1 MTTPLTAPDPAA
13 NETVAPDETADDNE
27 TAAPAID
34 ESLVTRAEMDVDA
47 VRELETLFHRQIADG
62 LHPGAALAV
71 YRNTRLVVDLWGG
84 LADDAAGTPVAADTM
99 FILYSSTKP
108 LAAACLHLL
117 WERKRLDWDD
127 KVADYWPGFAK
138 HGKDA
143 VTIRHILT
151 HRAGFPETPPELSWD
166 RWQDW
171 DYVVE
176 CMENIIPEYPA
187 GQLMAYHPRN
197 FGWVI
202 GELVRRIDG
211 RPINAFLRDEIL
223 DPLGIDDGYIGLP
236 PELEPRVSR
245 IHAMED
251 CDRPGMIRPY
261 NRPEVHQAVHPAGG
275 GIFTAR
281 ALARFYAMLG
291 NGGALE
297 GVRILMPQTVIE
309 GTKLQSEANDFS
321 LGQTMRRSLGLV
333 IDDSRMAA
341 SPDHGPGN
349 FGHGGGTFGHGGAGT
364 SVGWADPDEGLAVAY
379 ITNGFRASA
388 TNNPRLAAISQAVR
402 AALL

>member
-1 MTTPLTAPDPAA
+1 MTTTTPTATPETGVNLTGADPAGINPTGVNPTGINPTGRDSA
-13 NETVAPDETADDNE
+13 GINPAAAQKVAA
-27 TAAPAID
+27 
-34 ESLVTRAEMDVDA
+34 
-47 VRELETLFHRQIADG
+47 LFHRQIEQG
-62 LHPGAALAV
+62 LHPGAGLAV
-71 YRNTRLVVDLWGG
+71 YRNGRLALDLWGG
-84 LADDAAGTPVAADTM
+84 RADDAAGVPVASDTM

-108 LAAACLHLL
+108 LAAACLHIL
-117 WERKRLDWDD
+117 WERGRLQWDD
-127 KVADYWPGFAK
+127 TVASYWPGFAK

-151 HRAGFPETPPELSWD
+151 HRGGFPETPPELSWD

-176 CMENIIPEYPA
+176 CMEDIIPDYPA
-187 GQLMAYHPRN
+187 GQIMAYHPRN

-211 RPINAFLRDEIL
+211 RHIGVFLREEIL
-223 DPLGIDDGYIGLP
+223 DPLGLSDGYVGLP
-236 PELEPRVSR
+236 PELEARVSR

-281 ALARFYAMLG
+281 DLARFYAMLCH
-291 NGGALE
+291 GGELD
-297 GVRILMPQTVIE
+297 GVRIMQPETVAE
-309 GTKLQSEANDFS
+309 ATRLQSEANDYS
-321 LGQTMRRSLGLV
+321 LGARMRRSLGLV
-333 IDDSRMAA
+333 LDDSRMGA
-341 SPDHGPGN
+341 SPEPGQ
-349 FGHGGGTFGHGGAGT
+349 GLGTFGHGGAGT
-364 SVGWADPDEGLAVAY
+364 SVGWADPALGLAVAY

-388 TNNPRLAAISQAVR
+388 TNNPRLAAMSRAVR
-402 AALL
+402 AACQ

>member
-1 MTTPLTAPDPAA
+1 MTATAIAPDAA
-13 NETVAPDETADDNE
+13 AISAATAVAGL
-27 TAAPAID
+27 D
-34 ESLVTRAEMDVDA
+34 ESAIADA
-47 VRELETLFHRQIADG
+47 GMNLAAARELEALFHRQIADG
-62 LHPGAALAV
+62 LHPGAGLAV
-71 YRNTRLVVDLWGG
+71 YLSGRLAVDLWGG
-84 LADDAAGTPVAADTM
+84 LADDAGGVPVNADTM

-108 LAAACLHLL
+108 LAAVCLHIL
-117 WERKRLDWDD
+117 WERGRLDWDD

-151 HRAGFPETPPELSWD
+151 HRGGFPETPPELSWD

-176 CMENIIPEYPA
+176 CMENIIPDYPA

-211 RPINAFLRDEIL
+211 RHIGVFLRDEIL
-223 DPLGIDDGYIGLP
+223 DPLGLDDGYVGLP

-291 NGGALE
+291 NGGELD
-297 GVRILMPQTVIE
+297 GVRILKPETVAE
-309 GTKLQSEANDFS
+309 GTRLQTEANDFS
-321 LGQTMRRSLGLV
+321 LGLKMRRSLGLV
-333 IDDSRMAA
+333 LDDSRMGA
-341 SPDHGPGN
+341 SIDRGA
-349 FGHGGGTFGHGGAGT
+349 GTFGHGGAGT
-364 SVGWADPDEGLAVAY
+364 SVGWADPALGLAVAY

-388 TNNPRLAAISQAVR
+388 TNNPRLSAMSRAVR
-402 AALL
+402 AACQ

>member
-1 MTTPLTAPDPAA
+1 MTMTITETAPTDTATA
-13 NETVAPDETADDNE
+13 VAGLHPDGASEIA
-27 TAAPAID
+27 
-34 ESLVTRAEMDVDA
+34 R
-47 VRELETLFHRQIADG
+47 LFHEQIDRG

-71 YRNTRLVVDLWGG
+71 YRHGHLVLDLWGG
-84 LADDAAGTPVAADTM
+84 RADDAAAVPVAADTM

-108 LAAACLHLL
+108 LAAACLHIL
-117 WERKRLDWDD
+117 WERGQLDWDD
-127 KVADYWPGFAK
+127 PVAAYWPAFAK
-138 HGKDA
+138 HGKGA

-151 HRAGFPETPPELSWD
+151 HRGGFPETPPELSWD

-176 CMENIIPEYPA
+176 CMEDIIPDYPA
-187 GQLMAYHPRN
+187 GQIMAYHPRN

-211 RPINAFLRDEIL
+211 RHIGLFLREEIL
-223 DPLGIDDGYIGLP
+223 DPLELRDGYVGLP

-281 ALARFYAMLG
+281 DLARFYAMLA
-291 NGGALE
+291 NGGELD
-297 GVRILMPQTVIE
+297 GVRIMEPATVAE
-309 GTKLQSEANDFS
+309 ATRLHSEANDFS
-321 LGQTMRRSLGLV
+321 LGMRMRRGLGYVL
-333 IDDSRMAA
+333 DDSRMGAR
-341 SPDHGPGN
+341 PEP
-349 FGHGGGTFGHGGAGT
+349 GHGLGTFGHGGAGT
-364 SVGWADPDEGLAVAY
+364 SVGFADPALGLAAAY

-388 TNNPRLAAISQAVR
+388 TNNPRLAAMSRAVR
-402 AALL
+402 AACR

>member
-1 MTTPLTAPDPAA
+1 MTMTLTAPTDNAAAINESVVAAAGMDPAA
-13 NETVAPDETADDNE
+13 
-27 TAAPAID
+27 
-34 ESLVTRAEMDVDA
+34 
-47 VRELETLFHRQIADG
+47 VRDLETLFHRQIAAG
-62 LHPGAALAV
+62 LHPGAGLAV
-71 YRNTRLVVDLWGG
+71 YRHGRLAVDLWGG
-84 LADDAAGTPVAADTM
+84 RADDAAGVPVAADTM

-108 LAAACLHLL
+108 LAAVCLHIL
-117 WERKRLDWDD
+117 WERGRLDWDD

-151 HRAGFPETPPELSWD
+151 HRGGFPETPPELSWE

-176 CMENIIPEYPA
+176 CMENIMPDYPA

-211 RPINAFLRDEIL
+211 RHIGAFLRDEIL
-223 DPLGIDDGYIGLP
+223 DPLGLDDGYVGLP

-291 NGGALE
+291 SGGELD
-297 GVRILMPQTVIE
+297 GVRIVKPETVAE
-309 GTKLQSEANDFS
+309 GTRLQSEANDFS
-321 LGQTMRRSLGLV
+321 LGVKMRRSLGLV
-333 IDDSRMAA
+333 LDDSRMGA
-341 SPDHGPGN
+341 SIERGVGA
-349 FGHGGGTFGHGGAGT
+349 GTFGHGGAGT
-364 SVGWADPDEGLAVAY
+364 SVGWADPALGLAVAY

-388 TNNPRLAAISQAVR
+388 TNNPRLAAVSRAVR
-402 AALL
+402 AAVL

>member
-1 MTTPLTAPDPAA
+1 MTMTLTAPTA
-13 NETVAPDETADDNE
+13 NAVA
-27 TAAPAID
+27 AID
-34 ESLVTRAEMDVDA
+34 ESAVAAAGMDLAA
-47 VRELETLFHRQIADG
+47 VRDLETLFHRQIADG
-62 LHPGAALAV
+62 LHPGAGLAV
-71 YRNTRLVVDLWGG
+71 YRHGRLVVDLWGG
-84 LADDAAGTPVAADTM
+84 RADDAAGVPVAADTM

-108 LAAACLHLL
+108 LAAVCLHIL
-117 WERKRLDWDD
+117 WEQGRLDWDD

-151 HRAGFPETPPELSWD
+151 HRGGFPETPPELSWE

-176 CMENIIPEYPA
+176 CMENIMPDYPA

-211 RPINAFLRDEIL
+211 RHIGAFLRDEIL
-223 DPLGIDDGYIGLP
+223 DPLGLDDGYVGLP

-291 NGGALE
+291 NGGELD
-297 GVRILMPQTVIE
+297 GVRIMKPETVAE
-309 GTKLQSEANDFS
+309 GTRLQSEANDFS
-321 LGQTMRRSLGLV
+321 LGLKMRRSLGLV
-333 IDDSRMAA
+333 LDDSRMGA
-341 SPDHGPGN
+341 SVERGVGA
-349 FGHGGGTFGHGGAGT
+349 GTFGHGGAGT
-364 SVGWADPDEGLAVAY
+364 SVGWADPALGLAVAY

-388 TNNPRLAAISQAVR
+388 TNNPRLAAVSRAVR
-402 AALL
+402 AAVL

>member
-1 MTTPLTAPDPAA
+1 MTTTPPAPDATADSDTAP
-13 NETVAPDETADDNE
+13 
-27 TAAPAID
+27 AAPVID
-34 ESLVTRAEMDVDA
+34 ESLVARAEMDVAA
-47 VRELETLFHRQIADG
+47 VRELETLFYRQIADG

-211 RPINAFLRDEIL
+211 RRIDAFLRDEIL
-223 DPLGIDDGYIGLP
+223 DPLGIVDGYVGLP

-341 SPDHGPGN
+341 NPDHGPGN

>member
-1 MTTPLTAPDPAA
+1 MTATAIAPADAAISAATAVAGLDESAIADAGMNPAA
-13 NETVAPDETADDNE
+13 A
-27 TAAPAID
+27 
-34 ESLVTRAEMDVDA
+34 
-47 VRELETLFHRQIADG
+47 RELEALFHRQIADG
-62 LHPGAALAV
+62 LHPGAGLAV
-71 YRNTRLVVDLWGG
+71 YRQGRLAVDLWGG
-84 LADDAAGTPVAADTM
+84 LADDAGGVPVNADTM

-108 LAAACLHLL
+108 LAAVCLHIL
-117 WERKRLDWDD
+117 WERGRLDWDD

-151 HRAGFPETPPELSWD
+151 HRGGFPETPPELSWD

-176 CMENIIPEYPA
+176 CMENIIPDYPA

-211 RPINAFLRDEIL
+211 RHIGVFLREEIL
-223 DPLGIDDGYIGLP
+223 DPLGLDDGYVGLP

-281 ALARFYAMLG
+281 ALARFYAMLC
-291 NGGALE
+291 NGGELD
-297 GVRILMPQTVIE
+297 GVRILKAETVAE
-309 GTKLQSEANDFS
+309 GTRLQTEANDFS
-321 LGQTMRRSLGLV
+321 LGLKMRRSLGLV
-333 IDDSRMAA
+333 LDDSRMGA
-341 SPDHGPGN
+341 SIDRGV
-349 FGHGGGTFGHGGAGT
+349 GTFGHGGAGT
-364 SVGWADPDEGLAVAY
+364 SVGWADPALGLAVAY

-388 TNNPRLAAISQAVR
+388 TNNPRLSAISRAVR
-402 AALL
+402 AACQ

>member
-1 MTTPLTAPDPAA
+1 MTATITETAPTDTAA
-13 NETVAPDETADDNE
+13 VRAVAAPDA
-27 TAAPAID
+27 
-34 ESLVTRAEMDVDA
+34 VDGLHPDG
-47 VRELETLFHRQIADG
+47 VREITRLFHEQIDRG
-62 LHPGAALAV
+62 LHPGAGLAV
-71 YRNTRLVVDLWGG
+71 YRHGRLALDLWGG
-84 LADDAAGTPVAADTM
+84 RADDAAGDPVAADTM

-108 LAAACLHLL
+108 LAAACLHIL
-117 WERKRLDWDD
+117 WERGRLDWDD
-127 KVADYWPGFAK
+127 PVAAYWPAFAK
-138 HGKDA
+138 HGKGA

-151 HRAGFPETPPELSWD
+151 HRGGFPETPPELSWD

-176 CMENIIPEYPA
+176 CMEDIIPDYPA
-187 GQLMAYHPRN
+187 GQIMAYHPRN

-211 RPINAFLRDEIL
+211 RHIGAFLREEIL
-223 DPLGIDDGYIGLP
+223 DPLALHDGYVGLP

-281 ALARFYAMLG
+281 DLARFYAMLA
-291 NGGALE
+291 NGGALD
-297 GVRILMPQTVIE
+297 GVRIMEPATIAE
-309 GTKLQSEANDFS
+309 ATRLQSEANDFS
-321 LGQTMRRSLGLV
+321 LGMRMRRGLGYVL
-333 IDDSRMAA
+333 DDSRMGAR
-341 SPDHGPGN
+341 PEPGQ
-349 FGHGGGTFGHGGAGT
+349 GLGTFGHGGAGT
-364 SVGWADPDEGLAVAY
+364 SVGWADPALGLAVAY

-388 TNNPRLAAISQAVR
+388 TNNPRLAAMSRAVR
-402 AALL
+402 AACR

>member
-1 MTTPLTAPDPAA
+1 MTTAA
-13 NETVAPDETADDNE
+13 AIAS
-27 TAAPAID
+27 AAPAPATAVATLD
-34 ESLVTRAEMDVDA
+34 ESA
-47 VRELETLFHRQIADG
+47 VAAAGLDPEATRELAALFHRQIADG
-62 LHPGAALAV
+62 LHPGAGLAV
-71 YRNTRLVVDLWGG
+71 YRNGRLAVDLWGG
-84 LADDAAGTPVAADTM
+84 LADDAAGVPVAADTM

-108 LAAACLHLL
+108 LAAVCLHIL
-117 WERKRLDWDD
+117 WERGRLDWDD

-151 HRAGFPETPPELSWD
+151 HRGGFPETPPELSWE

-176 CMENIIPEYPA
+176 CMENIIPDYPA

-211 RPINAFLRDEIL
+211 RHIGVFLREEIL
-223 DPLGIDDGYIGLP
+223 DPLGINDGYVGLP

-291 NGGALE
+291 NGGELD
-297 GVRILMPQTVIE
+297 GIRILKPATVAE
-309 GTKLQSEANDFS
+309 GTRLQSEANDFS
-321 LGQTMRRSLGLV
+321 LGLKMRRSLGLV
-333 IDDSRMAA
+333 LDDSRMGAGI
-341 SPDHGPGN
+341 DNGV
-349 FGHGGGTFGHGGAGT
+349 GTFGHGGAGT
-364 SVGWADPDEGLAVAY
+364 SVGWADPALGLAAAY

-388 TNNPRLAAISQAVR
+388 TNNPRLSAISRAVR
-402 AALL
+402 AAVC